1 MLSAFLYQNSAIQHL
16 RLNWFI
22 ELKVVIQKQE
32 RDPKKICLKNS
43 LKKLKFSGKLMKN
56 WQNINSITLAS
67 LLYYH
72 GCLASDINLK
82 FGSFNSC
89 EPPFCLIREILNYLT
104 IKNVFDKVNMYS
116 LVILKTV
123 VNLKMSSFYEF
134 GKRVMYK
141 VLRNSF
147 FFDQRHYVTFLPE
160 IIFIL
165 FVMKYFGKVQHLMVS
180 NKIYYFPKY
189 IQVGVIFGYAI
200 ILILELQSAG
210 QR

>member
-32 RDPKKICLKNS
+32 RDPKKFYLKNS

-72 GCLASDINLK
+72 GCLAGDINLK
-82 FGSFNSC
+82 FGSFNCC
-89 EPPFCLIREILNYLT
+89 EPPSCLIREILNYLT

-141 VLRNSF
+141 MSRNSF
-147 FFDQRHYVTFLPE
+147 FLTS
-160 IIFIL
+160 IIMSPF
-165 FVMKYFGKVQHLMVS
+165 S
-180 NKIYYFPKY
+180 PK
-189 IQVGVIFGYAI
+189 
-200 ILILELQSAG
+200 
-210 QR
+210 